1 MNVLHLSSERSWR
14 GGEQQIA
21 YLIDELGREGIEN
34 RVACRQGSAFENY
47 CLQQAIPHIS
57 LPFSSSV
64 DFRTALGLKR
74 YCREHAPDLMHLH
87 SSKSH
92 GLAVL
97 SAWLGNPTPM
107 VLSRRVDFPL
117 KKNWLS
123 QKKYNHPG
131 IRRILCVSD
140 AIREIVQKDIANP
153 QKVVTVHSGIDLSK
167 FSTATAEDS
176 LRKKYRIPNNFW
188 LVGNTS
194 ALAPHKDYN
203 TFVHTVDLL
212 EKMNFPAY
220 YFIIG
225 TGPLEV
231 EIKAY
236 VKAKGLEEKIIF
248 TGFLN
253 NIPQVLPELD
263 LFLMT
268 SKTEGLGT
276 SLLDA
281 FASKVAVVATAA
293 GGIPEIVKHEKTGLL
308 APIGDAQ
315 QLARQVKTVLQNKN
329 LREEL
334 VQKAHAFVQS
344 FSKSHTAHTTLA
356 VYREIL
362 HEFS

>member
-21 YLIDELGREGIEN
+21 YLIDELSREGIQN
-34 RVACRQGSAFENY
+34 RVACRQGSAFESY
-47 CLQQAIPHIS
+47 CRQQAIPHIS

-64 DFRTALGLKR
+64 DVRTALGLKK
-74 YCREHAPDLMHLH
+74 YCRQHAPDLMHLH

-140 AIREIVQKDIANP
+140 AIREIVQKDISHP
-153 QKVVTVHSGIDLSK
+153 RKVLTIHSGIDLSK
-167 FSTATAEDS
+167 FSTAPSDNS
-176 LRKKYRIPNNFW
+176 LREKYNIPTGCW
-188 LVGNTS
+188 LVGNTA
-194 ALAPHKDYN
+194 ALAPHKDYF
-203 TFVHTVDLL
+203 TFVHTVELL
-212 EKMNFPAY
+212 EKEHFPAY

-225 TGPLEV
+225 TGPMEE

-253 NIPQVLPELD
+253 NIPQILPELD

-308 APIGDAQ
+308 APAGDAS
-315 QLARQVKTVLQNKN
+315 QLALQVKTLLQNKK

-334 VQKAHAFVQS
+334 IQTAHAFVQS
-344 FSKSHTAHTTLA
+344 FSKKDTAHKTIA
-356 VYREIL
+356 VYRELL
-362 HEFS
+362 HETP